1 MADFSNST
9 PVPNGHVILTPADRL
24 CQLSQEITIPLP
36 DLAVIAAW
44 AGRRSACETI
54 ASATATVRQKAA
66 AHDQYA
72 SFHQLIAGTTAQS
85 SQAVEVQLWAAL
97 HTSLAYSR
105 DDDAAMLRMDLDH
118 FERSSE
124 TYELAMREFLAVI
137 RSLRA
142 MSTIAEGG
150 ADA

>member
-1 MADFSNST
+1 MADTSNSI
-9 PVPNGHVILTPADRL
+9 PVPDGHLLLKSIAHLARL
-24 CQLSQEITIPLP
+24 SREIDLP
-36 DLAVIAAW
+36 VGDLALIAAW
-44 AGRRSACETI
+44 AGRRDACEVINSSVT
-54 ASATATVRQKAA
+54 TADQKMAA
-66 AHDQYA
+66 QDQYA
-72 SFHQLIAGTTAQS
+72 DFQQLITTATAQS
-85 SQAVEVQLWAAL
+85 PQAAEVQLWTAL
-97 HTSLAYSR
+97 HCSLAYSR

-142 MSTIAEGG
+142 MSAIAEGG